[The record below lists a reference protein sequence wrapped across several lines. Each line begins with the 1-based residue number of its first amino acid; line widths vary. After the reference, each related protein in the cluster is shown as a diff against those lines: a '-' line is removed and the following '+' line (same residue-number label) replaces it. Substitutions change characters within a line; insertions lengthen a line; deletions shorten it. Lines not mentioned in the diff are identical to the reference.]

1 MDSISD
7 DELIDRIATVSV
19 QSIRL
24 QRAYRYRPL
33 WQPALAKET
42 TDRQDTDWVEAGR
55 RGLRGRVH
63 AEVDRRL
70 GGPLDA

>member
-42 TDRQDTDWVEAGR
+42 TDKILTGWRPGAADCAGAFT
-55 RGLRGRVH
+55 LR
-63 AEVDRRL
+63 
-70 GGPLDA
+70 